1 MARGNIAK
9 EELFPGA
16 SVQKETPIVKLFW
29 LILVNCVENHR
40 KIRKMQS
47 QFCSI
52 NGELFY
58 NLCYSGLS

>member
-29 LILVNCVENHR
+29 LLLVNCVENHR
-40 KIRKMQS
+40 KFRKMLNK
-47 QFCSI
+47 FCWI
-52 NGELFY
+52 RGELYY
-58 NLCYSGLS
+58 NFCYSGLS